1 MANHA
6 EPVTM
11 AGGFVEDAEAQARFA
26 ARRRYLAWRG
36 RLLPVAAVIVFL
48 LVWWQAVEIFDIK
61 PFIAPSPVAVAQVL
75 YTRFDMLMANLLPTA
90 IESVSGFM
98 LGNLAAISL
107 AAAFVYRKTMEE
119 ALFPIAVMVNTIPVV
134 AKAPILVLLLGNG
147 MEPKIAIAAIICF
160 FPTLVNMTR
169 GLRDVRSEQL
179 ELMRVLSATPREVF
193 MRIRVP
199 NALPYLF
206 SALKIAASTAV
217 IGAIVGEWIGSTKG
231 IGALIIQSTYNF
243 DSPLLYATIVV
254 GSTFSALFFGVI
266 SLIERRVLRWNVPH
280 NDLKKERPMTA
291 TPEFVT
297 EPAGRVP
304 VAASSDLV
312 VVGGGPAGIAA
323 ALAGARNGLS
333 VTLLERYP
341 YLGGLASGGMV
352 LVLDD
357 MCNGQEIA
365 VRGLCADLI
374 ARLERLGLAVTPPE
388 ADRRSDAA
396 MWRKWSRWGVF
407 DFTSHLK
414 PQPIVYA
421 AAFDPDGFKRV
432 SNEMI
437 AEAKINLRLHSWF
450 SRAIVEDGAIKG
462 VVCESK
468 EGRQAILGKIV
479 VDATGDLDV
488 AASAG
493 APFIEGAY
501 IVTTVFR
508 LGGVNI
514 EEAERFEYEEPEAFK
529 AIDREAKRTIGGSW
543 DKWWLKTPLPGVV
556 WCNCPHMANY
566 DGLKVDDLTRA
577 DFEGR
582 KRIAALLDFLH
593 AKMPGFR
600 DCYVVDVAP
609 QLGIRQTRLL
619 EGLYVV
625 TKEDVTERRHFA
637 DSVARGRDY
646 YTPYRSL
653 LPRDVKGL
661 VVAGRHYS
669 ATSSAQRMSREIPPC
684 MAMGEAAGEAAA
696 LALEGGVA
704 LDGVDVGK
712 LQARLRARGAD
723 PGDRPAANATV
734 LRAAE

>member
-1 MANHA
+1 MTST
-6 EPVTM
+6 P
-11 AGGFVEDAEAQARFA
+11 Q
-26 ARRRYLAWRG
+26 
-36 RLLPVAAVIVFL
+36 
-48 LVWWQAVEIFDIK
+48 
-61 PFIAPSPVAVAQVL
+61 FIS
-75 YTRFDMLMANLLPTA
+75 
-90 IESVSGFM
+90 
-98 LGNLAAISL
+98 
-107 AAAFVYRKTMEE
+107 
-119 ALFPIAVMVNTIPVV
+119 
-134 AKAPILVLLLGNG
+134 
-147 MEPKIAIAAIICF
+147 
-160 FPTLVNMTR
+160 
-169 GLRDVRSEQL
+169 
-179 ELMRVLSATPREVF
+179 
-193 MRIRVP
+193 
-199 NALPYLF
+199 
-206 SALKIAASTAV
+206 
-217 IGAIVGEWIGSTKG
+217 
-231 IGALIIQSTYNF
+231 
-243 DSPLLYATIVV
+243 
-254 GSTFSALFFGVI
+254 
-266 SLIERRVLRWNVPH
+266 
-280 NDLKKERPMTA
+280 
-291 TPEFVT
+291 

-304 VAASSDLV
+304 VAAAADLV

-432 SNEMI
+432 SNDMI
-437 AEAKINLRLHSWF
+437 AEAKVNLRLHSWF
-450 SRAIVEDGAIKG
+450 SHAIVEDGAIKG

-493 APFIEGAY
+493 APFIKGAY

-508 LGGVNI
+508 LGGVDI
-514 EEAERFEYEEPEAFK
+514 EEAERFEYDEPEAFK
-529 AIDREAKRTIGGSW
+529 AIDREAKRLIGGSW

-582 KRIAALLDFLH
+582 KRIAKLVEYLH
-593 AKMPGFR
+593 EKMPGFR
-600 DCYVVDVAP
+600 DCFVVDVAP

-653 LPRDVKGL
+653 LPREVKGL
-661 VVAGRHYS
+661 IVAGRHYS

-704 LDGVDVGK
+704 LDRVDVAK
-712 LQARLRARGAD
+712 LQTRLRERGAD